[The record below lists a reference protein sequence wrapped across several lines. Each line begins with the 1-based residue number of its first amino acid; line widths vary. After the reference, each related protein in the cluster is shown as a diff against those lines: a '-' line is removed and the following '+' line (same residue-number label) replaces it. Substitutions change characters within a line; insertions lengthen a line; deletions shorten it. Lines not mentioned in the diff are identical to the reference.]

1 MKSTGTYFQKLNN
14 HLMIQKKISRI
25 IYKGFPLAC
34 IILLFFSLSCQKF
47 ESRNTE
53 KPLAR
58 VGQTY
63 LYPSDVMGI
72 FPVKLSQNDS
82 LLILNNFIDK
92 WIKKQLLVQ
101 KAELNLSEEQK
112 DVHNQIE
119 EYRSSLLI
127 FKYEQSLILQK
138 LDTVITQVEIEEY
151 YNENPS
157 NFILDRNL
165 VKALFIKLPRNAPNV
180 ETFRQLYS
188 SEKEED
194 IQQLENYCYQYASKY
209 DFFNDAWVNFTY
221 IQSELPQTV
230 WAPERSLRWTRK
242 IEQRDSIY
250 NYFVYVRDRRLEGE
264 TAPID
269 YVTDNIKSI
278 ILNKRK
284 VCFITEM
291 ENDIYN
297 DGMSKGEFTIF

>member
-1 MKSTGTYFQKLNN
+1 MTRSKKGYCLLSGIPF
-14 HLMIQKKISRI
+14 MI
-25 IYKGFPLAC
+25 
-34 IILLFFSLSCQKF
+34 IILLVISIGCQKF
-47 ESRNTE
+47 ESRKAE

-63 LYPSDVMGI
+63 LYPSDVIGI
-72 FPVKLSQNDS
+72 YPASLSQNDS
-82 LLILNNFIDK
+82 LLMLNNFIDK
-92 WIKKQLLVQ
+92 WIKKQLLLQ
-101 KAELNLSEEQK
+101 KAELNLTEEQK

-138 LDTVITQVEIEEY
+138 LDTVITQAEIEEY

-157 NFILDRNL
+157 NFILDMNL

-180 ETFRQLYS
+180 ETLRRLYG

-194 IQQLENYCYQYASKY
+194 IQQLENYCYQYAAKF
-209 DFFNDAWVNFTY
+209 DFFNDAWINFIR
-221 IQSELPQTV
+221 IQSELPQSV
-230 WAPERSLRWTRK
+230 WAPERSLSWTKK
-242 IEQRDSIY
+242 IEQRDSVY
-250 NYFVYVRDRRLEGE
+250 HYFVYIRDYRLEGQ

-269 YVTDNIKSI
+269 YVTDKISSI

-284 VCFITEM
+284 VRFITEM
-291 ENDIYN
+291 ENNIYS
-297 DGMSKGEFTIF
+297 DGMAKGEFTIY

>member
-1 MKSTGTYFQKLNN
+1 
-14 HLMIQKKISRI
+14 MIQKKGHHLIFR
-25 IYKGFPLAC
+25 GFPLVY
-34 IILLFFSLSCQKF
+34 IVLLFFSISCQKF
-47 ESRNTE
+47 ESRKTE

-63 LYPSDVMGI
+63 LYPSDVIEI
-72 FPVKLSQNDS
+72 FPVNISQNDS
-82 LLILNNFIDK
+82 LRILNNFVDK
-92 WIKKQLLVQ
+92 WIKKQLLVE
-101 KAELNLSEEQK
+101 KAELNLTEEQK

-138 LDTVITQVEIEEY
+138 LDTVITQAEIEEY
-151 YNENPS
+151 YNENTS
-157 NFILDRNL
+157 NFILDMNL

-194 IQQLENYCYQYASKY
+194 IQQLENYCYQYATKY
-209 DFFNDAWVNFTY
+209 DFFNDTWINFTR

-230 WAPERSLRWTRK
+230 YSPERSLRWTRK

-250 NYFVYVRDRRLEGE
+250 NYFVYIRDYRVEGE

-269 YVTDNIKSI
+269 YVTDNIVSI

-284 VCFITEM
+284 VRFITEM

-297 DGMSKGEFTIF
+297 DGMSKGEFTIY

>member
-1 MKSTGTYFQKLNN
+1 MNEW
-14 HLMIQKKISRI
+14 MIQRKNNFSPPI
-25 IYKGFPLAC
+25 L
-34 IILLFFSLSCQKF
+34 ILLMLILFLSILIGCQKF
-47 ESRNTE
+47 ESRKTE

-63 LYPSDVMGI
+63 LYPSDITGI
-72 FPVKLSQNDS
+72 FQANLSQNDS

-92 WIKKQLLVQ
+92 WIKKQLLLQ
-101 KAELNLSEEQK
+101 KAELNLTEEQK

-138 LDTVITQVEIEEY
+138 LDTVITQAEIEEY

-157 NFILDRNL
+157 NFILDMNL
-165 VKALFIKLPRNAPNV
+165 VKALFIKLPRNAPNL
-180 ETFRQLYS
+180 ETFRKLYG

-194 IQQLENYCYQYASKY
+194 IQQLENYCYQYAAKY
-209 DFFNDAWVNFTY
+209 DFFNDAWINFTR

-230 WAPERSLRWTRK
+230 WSPERSLSWTRK
-242 IEQRDSIY
+242 IEQKDSVY
-250 NYFVYVRDRRLEGE
+250 NYFVYIRDHRLEGE
-264 TAPID
+264 PVPIE
-269 YVTDNIKSI
+269 YVTDKIISI

-284 VCFITEM
+284 VRFITEM

-297 DGMSKGEFTIF
+297 DGMSKGEFSIY

>member
-1 MKSTGTYFQKLNN
+1 MNEW
-14 HLMIQKKISRI
+14 MIQRKNNFSPPI
-25 IYKGFPLAC
+25 L
-34 IILLFFSLSCQKF
+34 ILLMLILFLSILIGCQKF
-47 ESRNTE
+47 ETRKTE

-63 LYPSDVMGI
+63 LYPSDITGI
-72 FPVKLSQNDS
+72 FQANLSQNDS

-92 WIKKQLLVQ
+92 WIKKQLLLQ
-101 KAELNLSEEQK
+101 KAELNLTEEQK

-138 LDTVITQVEIEEY
+138 LDTVITQAEIEEY

-157 NFILDRNL
+157 NFILDMNL
-165 VKALFIKLPRNAPNV
+165 VKALFIKLPRNAPNL
-180 ETFRQLYS
+180 ETFRKLYG

-194 IQQLENYCYQYASKY
+194 IQQLENYCYQYAAKY
-209 DFFNDAWVNFTY
+209 DFFNDAWINFTR

-230 WAPERSLRWTRK
+230 WSPERSLSWTRK
-242 IEQRDSIY
+242 IEQKDSVY
-250 NYFVYVRDRRLEGE
+250 NYFVYIRDHRLEGE
-264 TAPID
+264 PVPIE
-269 YVTDNIKSI
+269 YVGDKIESI

-284 VCFITEM
+284 VRFITEM

-297 DGMSKGEFTIF
+297 DGMSKGEFSIY

>member
-1 MKSTGTYFQKLNN
+1 M
-14 HLMIQKKISRI
+14 
-25 IYKGFPLAC
+25 
-34 IILLFFSLSCQKF
+34 IILLLIISMGCQKF
-47 ESRNTE
+47 ESRKTE

-63 LYPSDVMGI
+63 LYPSDVLEI
-72 FPVKLSQNDS
+72 FPASLSQNDS

-92 WIKKQLLVQ
+92 WVKKQLLLQ
-101 KAELNLSEEQK
+101 KAELNLTEEQK

-138 LDTVITQVEIEEY
+138 LDTVITQEEVEVY

-157 NFILDRNL
+157 NFMLDRNL
-165 VKALFIKLPRNAPNV
+165 IKALFIKLPRNAPNV
-180 ETFRQLYS
+180 ETLRQLYG

-194 IQQLENYCYQYASKY
+194 IQQLESYCYQYATKY
-209 DFFNDAWVNFTY
+209 DFFSDAWINFTQ
-221 IQSELPQTV
+221 IQSELPQPV
-230 WAPERSLRWTRK
+230 YAPERYLKWNKK
-242 IEQRDSIY
+242 IEQRDSVY
-250 NYFVYVRDRRLEGE
+250 NYFVYVRDRRLEGD

-269 YVTDNIKSI
+269 YVTDNIRSI

-284 VCFITEM
+284 VRFITEM

-297 DGMSKGEFTIF
+297 DGLVKGEFTVY

>member
-1 MKSTGTYFQKLNN
+1 
-14 HLMIQKKISRI
+14 MIQEKYSHLVFG
-25 IYKGFPLAC
+25 GFPLAC
-34 IILLFFSLSCQKF
+34 IVFLFYLISCQKF
-47 ESRNTE
+47 ETRKTE

-63 LYPSDVMGI
+63 LYPSDVVEN
-72 FPVKLSQNDS
+72 FPVNISQNDS
-82 LLILNNFIDK
+82 LRILNNFIDK
-92 WIKKQLLVQ
+92 WVKKQLLLQ
-101 KAELNLSEEQK
+101 KAELNLKEEQK

-138 LDTVITQVEIEEY
+138 LDTVITQTEIEEY
-151 YNENPS
+151 YNENSS
-157 NFILDRNL
+157 NFILDMNL
-165 VKALFIKLPRNAPNV
+165 IKALFIKLPRNAPDMV
-180 ETFRQLYS
+180 IFRQLYS

-194 IQQLENYCYQYASKY
+194 IQQLENYCYQYATKF
-209 DFFNDAWVNFTY
+209 DFFNDTWINFTN

-230 WAPERSLRWTRK
+230 WAPERYLRWNKK
-242 IEQRDSIY
+242 IEQRDSVY
-250 NYFVYVRDRRLEGE
+250 NYFVYVRDYRLEGE

-284 VCFITEM
+284 VRFITEM

-297 DGMSKGEFTIF
+297 DGMAKGEFTIY

>member
-1 MKSTGTYFQKLNN
+1 MIHKQIN
-14 HLMIQKKISRI
+14 HLIRQ
-25 IYKGFPLAC
+25 GFLFSC
-34 IILLFFSLSCQKF
+34 VLLLFSSLSCKKF
-47 ESRNTE
+47 ESRKTE

-63 LYPSDVMGI
+63 LYPSDVVET
-72 FPVKLSQNDS
+72 FPVNLSKNDS

-92 WIKKQLLVQ
+92 WVKKQLLLQ
-101 KAELNLSEEQK
+101 KAELNLTEEQK

-138 LDTVITQVEIEEY
+138 LDTVITQAEIEEY

-165 VKALFIKLPRNAPNV
+165 TKALFIKLPRNVPNI
-180 ETFRQLYS
+180 ENFRQLYS

-194 IQQLENYCYQYASKY
+194 IQQLENYCYQYATKY
-209 DFFNDAWVNFTY
+209 DFFNDSWINFTR

-230 WAPERSLRWTRK
+230 YAPERYLKWNKK
-242 IEQRDSIY
+242 IEQRDSVY
-250 NYFVYVRDRRLEGE
+250 NYFVYIRDYRLEGE

-269 YVTDNIKSI
+269 YVTDNIISI

-284 VCFITEM
+284 VRFITEM
-291 ENDIYN
+291 ENDIFN
-297 DGMSKGEFTIF
+297 DGMARGEFTIY